1 MISCGLKSN
10 GVSMKIDKVVNK
22 VVVICLFSIL
32 MFSLTMGCSGPEEAE
47 ESDENDIV
55 VAVSIL
61 PQQTFVEKIA
71 GDKVSTIVLIP
82 PGASPATYE
91 PTPGQLKEVS
101 NADMYAIVGSGLP
114 FENAWFNKIEA
125 VNEDMLIVDCAEGI
139 TLRPKDPHIWTSPG
153 EAKIMVDNIYEGLI
167 TVDPEN
173 QEYYSQN
180 KEKYVALLDDVDAR
194 INETLADK
202 KGESFMVY
210 HPAWGYF
217 ADAYG
222 LDMIPIEI
230 EGKEPSPQDMQNV
243 IDTAKEKGIKVI
255 FVQAQFSTQNAG
267 AIASEINGEVV
278 SVDPL
283 SKDYIDNLELIADAF
298 SRGLA

>member
-1 MISCGLKSN
+1 
-10 GVSMKIDKVVNK
+10 MKINNLF
-22 VVVICLFSIL
+22 VICFFSIL
-32 MFSLTMGCSGPEEAE
+32 VFSSGMGCSGYDDAEQSGEEGLM
-47 ESDENDIV
+47 

-71 GDKVSTIVLIP
+71 GDKASTIVLIP

-91 PTPGQLKEVS
+91 PTPGQLKDMS

-114 FENAWFNKIEA
+114 FETVWLDRIEE
-125 VNEDMLIVDCAEGI
+125 VNEDMMIVDCAEGI
-139 TLRPKDPHIWTSPG
+139 TLRPKDPHIWTSPR
-153 EAKIMVDNIYEGLI
+153 EAKIMVENIYEGLA
-167 TVDPEN
+167 TADPEN
-173 QEYYSQN
+173 QEYYLQN
-180 KEKYVALLDDVDAR
+180 KEDYVALLDDVDAR

-202 KGESFMVY
+202 MGKSFMVY

-230 EGKEPSPQDMQNV
+230 EGKEPSPRDMQNV
-243 IDTAKEKGIKVI
+243 IDTAKDKDIKVI

-267 AIASEINGEVV
+267 AIASEIGGEVV
-278 SVDPL
+278 SIDPL
-283 SKDYIDNLELIADAF
+283 SKDYIHNLELIAEAF
-298 SRGLA
+298 SKGLV